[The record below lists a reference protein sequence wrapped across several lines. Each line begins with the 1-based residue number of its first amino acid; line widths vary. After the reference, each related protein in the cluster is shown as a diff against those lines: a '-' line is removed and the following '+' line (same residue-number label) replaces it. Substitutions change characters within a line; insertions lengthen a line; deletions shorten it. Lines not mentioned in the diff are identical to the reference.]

1 MKLLITL
8 FALILF
14 AGSAMADIA
23 RPSTT
28 PKKPAK
34 TAAVDTY
41 LDIRIRRDAKEAKLI
56 LSKAQLN
63 QLRAEIDAIDGG
75 TGSDT
80 ASAGITGIQTIA
92 GGLFLS
98 LAMVFAGI
106 WFARSGKLS
115 KPAAAGLI
123 AIATGA
129 LATMVYANAG
139 PPADARS
146 ITGKMFSQS
155 VHLYKFGG
163 GKIKLEISAD
173 EDNPV
178 LIVPDTEEPKKP
190 GEE

>member
-1 MKLLITL
+1 MKILIT
-8 FALILF
+8 FIALMML

-23 RPSTT
+23 RPNTT

-34 TAAVDTY
+34 TASIDTR

-56 LSKAQLN
+56 LSKTQLN

-75 TGSDT
+75 AVNT
-80 ASAGITGIQTIA
+80 ASAGITGVQTI
-92 GGLFLS
+92 GGGVFLS
-98 LAMVFAGI
+98 LAMVFAGV
-106 WFARSGKLS
+106 WFVRSGRLS

-123 AIATGA
+123 AAAAGA
-129 LATMVYANAG
+129 FATMVYANAG
-139 PPADARS
+139 PPPEARS
-146 ITGKMFSQS
+146 ITGKMFAPAM
-155 VHLYKFGG
+155 HYYKFGG
-163 GKIKLEISAD
+163 GSIKLEVSAD

>member
-1 MKLLITL
+1 MKILITL
-8 FALILF
+8 VALFMF
-14 AGSAMADIA
+14 AGSAIADIA
-23 RPSTT
+23 RPNTT
-28 PKKPAK
+28 PRKPAK
-34 TAAVDTY
+34 TTSIDTR

-63 QLRAEIDAIDGG
+63 QLRADLDAIDGG
-75 TGSDT
+75 ATDT

-92 GGLFLS
+92 GGVFLS

-106 WFARSGKLS
+106 WFARSGRLT

-123 AIATGA
+123 AIAVGG

-139 PPADARS
+139 PPPEASS
-146 ITGKMFSQS
+146 ITGKMFAPGM
-155 VHLYKFGG
+155 HYYKFGG

-173 EDNPV
+173 ETNPV

-190 GEE
+190 GDE